1 MSVVA
6 PEVTETDYD
15 STDVSNT
22 EGEMS
27 SDSSDW
33 DSLSDDM
40 VASSYLPRNHKK
52 QNPQNHISSLTTQVH
67 FLPKISEEE
76 RDNNHNYNNSNTSV
90 INNLDYSET
99 LFYPY
104 PNLQSLLFSQYH

>member
-1 MSVVA
+1 MASSIMFATVPQSVPQRISLVQA
-6 PEVTETDYD
+6 TTEEETESDYIVTLRTPQERLLSPEVTETDYD

-40 VASSYLPRNHKK
+40 DNPDIGHLRRTSLASSYLP
-52 QNPQNHISSLTTQVH
+52 
-67 FLPKISEEE
+67 
-76 RDNNHNYNNSNTSV
+76 
-90 INNLDYSET
+90 
-99 LFYPY
+99 
-104 PNLQSLLFSQYH
+104 